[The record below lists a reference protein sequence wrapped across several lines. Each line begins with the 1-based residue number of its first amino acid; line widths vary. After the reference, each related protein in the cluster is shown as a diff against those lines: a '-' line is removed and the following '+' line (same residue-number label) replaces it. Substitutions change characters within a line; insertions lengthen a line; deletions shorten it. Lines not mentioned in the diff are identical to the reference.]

1 MFLKKRVLAL
11 MLVFCLI
18 ATMLAGLTQSVN
30 AALDLPSGCIYDA
43 VVLQNGNLAALYTD
57 GGNVNYGVFDLS
69 TGKWSQLILG
79 AGKEAALDLDILGNP
94 HVAYIDASDNLVYK
108 YYNGLEW
115 SAGETIDS
123 ITFGGIDG
131 ALSYPDI
138 KIDGS
143 GKAHIVYYDAKGGYE
158 GTNDYGP
165 YELPDL
171 VYATNTGGSF
181 VKTVRSYSQGWFYSP
196 DGWRNWAMAPAK
208 IEVAGAGYYIGVK
221 QYGYSKWMGGQDHT
235 YNYSLLL
242 PPAEPSND
250 LCYSINSSSTNNDL
264 GFTLY
269 DMGSYGPNVYS
280 LYKKSG
286 NISILN
292 GVSDMPSTTK
302 AFAATAA
309 DLLVDGT
316 TGALYYA
323 AISSSSLLLYQ
334 NGAFKEG
341 LTLPAAINDIHTRIA
356 TVVAGNIQYILY
368 TDNTGKI
375 RVHGVSSNPDS
386 AAPAWM
392 DSLPTAGNATINS
405 VALGGGINEPGTIYY
420 IVVDRD
426 ATAPSSTEVKAG
438 ANYGA
443 VIKKAS
449 GSFTVMGYVPDSTTV
464 TGLSSAAAYDV
475 YFAAQDNEG
484 NLQGNPVK
492 LQFATSSLLQNANI
506 VFADSDADRVYFDG
520 DTLSFNMAGLDAL
533 NGQALRVS
541 FGVVGQSGI
550 FEPTAVINGLTVLQ
564 DGVQQFVTTSV
575 SNGAFSTNISG
586 TILQNLKS
594 GVLAIQLYR
603 DADGPGPGNTW
614 INVLSGQPTTYIAL
628 SAESK
633 PAIVGIALPES
644 ITSMPVLGHG
654 AQITENLYNI
664 DIAFQKVITE
674 GVSGKIAFTGL
685 DLISNRDQ
693 LAQLSG
699 GLTFQQ
705 AAVPAPGCLEQ
716 FTLGVDVATLTFL
729 ANKGATISATSP
741 AFDGHASEEFTAVSD
756 AIDGIASNLSFDDS
770 TDTVTF
776 TVNHFSNYT
785 LSMINSKDS
794 NGDGYYDAD
803 VAAIVA
809 FLEQPSDAVGKKN
822 GEVLRDVGYNPLD
835 PSTFIHVTWNT
846 DSPKR
851 VTAINWDQTYG
862 YDVSCMAGS
871 FDVRALTELTSLK
884 IVSTDGLHY
893 HPNGNNNTA
902 ITAINVTGLN
912 KLTTLDIHGNRL
924 TAIDLT
930 GCTALQTLD
939 VSENALTVLN
949 AANCTALTYLN
960 CGYNAIQSLNVSPL
974 TGLTTLWC
982 YGNQISALDVSAL
995 TSLTSLDCQT
1005 NNLTTLDISNNNLL
1019 QTLYCGENNLGTLD
1033 VSGKAYLTDLD
1044 CWDSNLTS
1052 LNVTGCI
1059 SLNTLYC
1066 VDNNISSLDLSGIN
1080 TLQYLYCENNNLTF
1094 SDLPVT
1100 LPVAG
1105 GKNYSYAPQKTVPIT
1120 LTAGGTVDLSGEKLI
1135 DGEATVFTWYKAA
1148 DNSAISDGIVEN
1160 NGVFTFNRTTLADTS
1175 VYCVMSNA
1183 KFADFTGANAL
1194 KTSQVLIQA
1203 IPVYTI
1209 TFNSNGGNQVDGQ
1222 SVQANQMVSIPAVPT
1237 KQGWVFTGW
1246 YSDESLTSEFN
1257 FATPVTGNINLY
1269 AKWEPEVTDAQ
1280 KVAAEKQALTWD
1292 SIKGANASQ
1301 DSVTA
1306 NLSLNTTGAAFGC
1319 SISWE
1324 SNDTSA
1330 LSVTGQVYRPSYSAG
1345 NKTVRLTATITSGQE
1360 SDTVIYD
1367 LTVVKQPQT
1376 DAEAVAQDKEALAIG
1391 YAAGDSAASVTQ
1403 NLQLVT
1409 TGANGSTITWQSSNT
1424 EVISNE
1430 GIVLRP
1436 AILNGDENVSVT
1448 ATIYKNGVQESKLFT
1463 LTVLELPASSNAD
1476 LSGLTASG
1484 ITFTPA
1490 FSSSVT
1496 SYNASVGND
1505 AATTTIS
1512 VTADHTATV
1521 KINNTETS
1529 SKIINL
1535 VVGSNPIS
1543 IEVTA
1548 QNGTTQKTYTLNITR
1563 ASSSTNGDSGNG
1575 NIGGGN
1581 TGTDTK
1587 PEIIVTTTNLESG
1600 KTTLTSTII
1609 EANTNAASGIAA
1621 VKVGTDVVA
1630 SLLEK
1635 AKETEKSGQKSIVEL
1650 KVDTAANVASVKV
1663 EIPGQDFDKVAA
1675 AANTEI
1681 KVNADIGT
1689 ITFNK
1694 KAVETINSTGNGGD
1708 ISIGISKVDAE
1719 TLSSSI
1725 QERIGDRPVYDF
1737 SVKAGETQVSSFG
1750 GGSATISIPYTAKP
1764 GENKNAI
1771 VVYYIDDSGKLKTVR
1786 GKYDEST
1793 NTVTIVTA
1801 HFSKYA
1807 VGYNEVEFEDV
1818 QEGAWYRDAVAFMA
1832 AREIISG
1839 IGNGKFDPEGKLTR
1853 GQFIVMVMKAYGID
1867 PDTDIAD
1874 NFGDAGDTYYT
1885 GYIAAAKRLGITG
1898 GIGNNLF
1905 APEREITRQEMFTLL
1920 YKVLK
1925 ELGELPQTTN
1935 GKKISSFT
1943 DSGSISEYAKEAISA
1958 LVEAG
1963 IITGSNGKLAP
1974 EATTTRAQMVQTLYN
1989 LLAK

>member
-1 MFLKKRVLAL
+1 MFFEKRVLAL
-11 MLVFCLI
+11 LLVFCLI
-18 ATMLAGLTQSVN
+18 TTMLAGMSQPVN
-30 AALDLPSGCIYDA
+30 AALDLPSGNIYDA
-43 VVLQNGNLAALYTD
+43 SVLQNGNIAAVYTD
-57 GGNVNYGVFDLS
+57 GGNVSYGVFDI
-69 TGKWSQLILG
+69 TKGKWSQQILG
-79 AGKEAALDLDILGNP
+79 AGKEASLDLDVSGNP
-94 HVAYIDASDNLVYK
+94 HIVYIDSSDNLVYK

-115 SAGETIDS
+115 SVGETIDS
-123 ITFGGIDG
+123 IAFGGIDG
-131 ALSYPDI
+131 VLSYPDI

-158 GTNDYGP
+158 GTNNYEP

-171 VYATNTGGSF
+171 VYATNTAGSF
-181 VKTVRSYSQGWFYSP
+181 TKSVRSYSQGWFYSP
-196 DGWRNWAMAPAK
+196 DGWRNWAMAPAR
-208 IEVAGAGYYIGVK
+208 IEVTGASYYIGVK
-221 QYGYSKWMGGQDHT
+221 QYGFNKWMGGQDHI
-235 YNYSLLL
+235 YNYNLLL
-242 PPAEPSND
+242 PPAVPSND
-250 LCYSINSSSTNNDL
+250 FGYSINASSTNNDL

-292 GVSDMPSTTK
+292 GVTDMPGAAK
-302 AFAATAA
+302 AFAATTA
-309 DLLVDGT
+309 DLFVDGT

-323 AISSSSLLLYQ
+323 AISSSNLMLYQ

-341 LTLPAAINDIHTRIA
+341 LTLPATINDIHTRMA
-356 TVVAGNIQYILY
+356 TVVVGDIQYILY

-375 RVHGVSSNPDS
+375 RVHGVSSNLDS
-386 AAPAWM
+386 AAPVWM

-405 VALGGGINEPGTIYY
+405 VNLGGGINEPGTIYY
-420 IVVDRD
+420 IVVDRN

-443 VIKKAS
+443 VTKKAS
-449 GSFTVMGYVPDSTTV
+449 GSFAVMGYVPDSTTV
-464 TGLSSAAAYDV
+464 TGLSTTTTYDV

-484 NLQGNPVK
+484 NLQSNPVK
-492 LQFATSSLLQNANI
+492 VQFATTSLLQNASI
-506 VFADSDADRVYFDG
+506 VFDDSDADRVYFNG
-520 DTLSFNMAGLDAL
+520 DNLSFNMTGLEAL
-533 NGQALRVS
+533 NGQTLRVS
-541 FGVVGQSGI
+541 FGVVSQNGV
-550 FEPTAVINGLTVLQ
+550 FEPSAVINGLTVLQ
-564 DGVQQFVTTSV
+564 DGVQEFTTANV
-575 SNGAFSTNISG
+575 STGTFSTNIAG
-586 TILQNLKS
+586 TILQSLKS

-603 DADGPGPGNTW
+603 DADGPGPGNIW

-644 ITSMPVLGHG
+644 ITSTPVLGNG
-654 AQITENLYNI
+654 AQNTENLYNI
-664 DIAFQKVITE
+664 DVAFQKVITE
-674 GVSGKIAFTGL
+674 GISGKLAFTDL

-699 GLTFQQ
+699 GLTMQRTD
-705 AAVPAPGCLEQ
+705 VPVPGCLEQ

-756 AIDGIASNLSFDDS
+756 TVGGIASNLSFDDS

-785 LSMINSKDS
+785 LSMVNSKDS

-822 GEVLRDVGYNPLD
+822 GEVLRDTGYNPLD

-846 DSPKR
+846 DSPRR
-851 VTAINWDQTYG
+851 VTAIKWDEIYG
-862 YDVSCMAGS
+862 YDVSCLAGS

-884 IVSTDGLHY
+884 IVNTDGLHF
-893 HPNGNNNTA
+893 HPTGNNNTA
-902 ITAINVTGLN
+902 ITSINVTGLN
-912 KLTTLDIHGNRL
+912 KLSTLDIQGNRL

-930 GCTALQTLD
+930 GCTTLQTLD
-939 VSENALTVLN
+939 VSGNDLTALNV
-949 AANCTALTYLN
+949 ANCTALTSLN
-960 CGYNAIQSLNVSPL
+960 CGYNAIQSLNVAPL

-982 YGNQISALDVSAL
+982 YGNQISALDVSTL

-1033 VSGKAYLTDLD
+1033 VSGKTYLTDLD
-1044 CWDSNLTS
+1044 CWNSNLTNI
-1052 LNVTGCI
+1052 NVTGCI

-1066 VDNNISSLDLSGIN
+1066 VDNNISSLNLSGIN

-1100 LPVAG
+1100 LPVPG
-1105 GKNYSYAPQKTVPIT
+1105 KKNYSYAPQKTVPIT
-1120 LTAGGTVDLSGEKLI
+1120 LTDGNTVDLSGEKLI
-1135 DGEATVFTWYKAA
+1135 DGEATTFTWYKAA
-1148 DNSAISDGIVEN
+1148 DNSVILAGIVEN
-1160 NGVFTFNRTTLADTS
+1160 NGVFTFDRTTLADTS
-1175 VYCVMSNA
+1175 VYCVMSNT
-1183 KFADFTGANAL
+1183 KFADFAGADAL
-1194 KTSQVLIQA
+1194 KTSQVVIQA
-1203 IPVYTI
+1203 IPVYTV
-1209 TFNSNGGNQVDGQ
+1209 TFNSNGGNQITEQ
-1222 SVQANQMVSIPAVPT
+1222 SVQAGQTVTIPAVPT
-1237 KQGWVFTGW
+1237 KQGWVFAGW
-1246 YSDESLTSEFN
+1246 YSDEALTSEFD
-1257 FATPVTGNINLY
+1257 FATPVTGNINIY
-1269 AKWEPEVTDAQ
+1269 VKWEPEITDAQ
-1280 KVAAEKQALTWD
+1280 KITAEKQALTWD
-1292 SIKGANASQ
+1292 SIKGTNTSQ
-1301 DSVTA
+1301 DDVTA

-1324 SNDTSA
+1324 STDTSV
-1330 LSVTGQVYRPSYSAG
+1330 LSVTGQVYRPSYSTG
-1345 NKTVRLTATITSGQE
+1345 NKPIRLTATITSGQE
-1360 SDTVIYD
+1360 IDAVIYD
-1367 LTVVKQPQT
+1367 LTVIKQPQT

-1403 NLQLVT
+1403 NLNLVT
-1409 TGANGSTITWQSSNT
+1409 IGANGSTITWQSSNT

-1436 AILNGDENVSVT
+1436 TFLNGDENVSVT
-1448 ATIYKNGVQESKLFT
+1448 ANVYKNGVEESKLFT
-1463 LTVLELPASSNAD
+1463 LTVLKLPASSNAE

-1496 SYNASVGND
+1496 SYSASAGND
-1505 AATTTIS
+1505 VTATTIS
-1512 VTADHTATV
+1512 VTADNTATI
-1521 KINNTETS
+1521 KINNTETA

-1535 VVGSNPIS
+1535 AVGSNTIT

-1548 QNGTTQKTYTLNITR
+1548 QNGTTKKTYTLNITR
-1563 ASSSTNGDSGNG
+1563 AGSSTNSDSG

-1581 TGTDTK
+1581 TGTDSK
-1587 PEIIVTTTNLESG
+1587 PEIVVTTTSIGNG
-1600 KTTLTSTII
+1600 KATLTSTVI
-1609 EANTNAASGIAA
+1609 EADTNAASGVVT
-1621 VKVGTDVVA
+1621 VKVDTDVVT

-1635 AKETEKSGQKSIVEL
+1635 AKETEKAGQKSIVEL
-1650 KVDTAANVASVKV
+1650 KVDSAANAPSVKV

-1675 AANTEI
+1675 APNTEI
-1681 KVNADIGT
+1681 RVNAEIGA

-1694 KAVETINSTGNGGD
+1694 KAVETISNAGNGGD
-1708 ISIGISKVDAE
+1708 ISIGISKVAAE

-1725 QERIGDRPVYDF
+1725 QKRVGDRPVYDF
-1737 SVKAGETQVSSFG
+1737 SVKAGDTQVSSFG

-1771 VVYYIDDSGKLKTVR
+1771 VVYYIDDSGKLKAVR
-1786 GKYDEST
+1786 GKYNEST
-1793 NTVTIVTA
+1793 HTVTIVTT

-1807 VGYNEVEFEDV
+1807 VGYNEVKFEDV
-1818 QEGAWYRDAVAFMA
+1818 QEGAWYRDAVEFMA
-1832 AREIISG
+1832 AREITSG
-1839 IGNGKFDPEGKLTR
+1839 ISNGKFNPEGKLTR
-1853 GQFIVMVMKAYGID
+1853 GQFIVMVMKAYGIE
-1867 PDTDIAD
+1867 PDTNITE

-1898 GIGNNLF
+1898 GVGNNMF

-1925 ELGELPQTTN
+1925 ELNELPQTNN
-1935 GKKISSFT
+1935 GPKLSSFT
-1943 DSGSISEYAKEAISA
+1943 DSDSISEYAKEAMES

-1963 IITGSNGKLAP
+1963 IIAGSNGKLAP
-1974 EATTTRAQMVQTLYN
+1974 AATTTRAQMVQILYN
-1989 LLAK
+1989 LLAR